1 MLFLNSFARN
11 FSFGKRALSHCL
23 LLPTVL
29 ALTVQAYSIVTSPA
43 AAAATA
49 TEEGPEAVMPLAE
62 VPAEAENAIAQA
74 RELRAELNSDH
85 SIEAVAKNTPRL
97 AREIDARA
105 SENRKI
111 IAQRPPLE
119 ILDALEGD
127 WRRLRRNLSA
137 STREVTARVTRVERQ
152 IGELEDVLK
161 VWDRTLE
168 TAQSSAAPAEI
179 LSRIENVRGEI
190 RQAREEAQQERARA
204 LTVQS
209 RLAAQDARI
218 ADGLALIA
226 RARDDVLNHL
236 FISDGMPIWS
246 AEPARNSAD
255 ILNESRGSISRQNA
269 ALSIY
274 AERQASRLLAHLLLL
289 IGLTVAFYWA
299 RAKARHCVL
308 QEASPWTAPPV
319 FERPIAVAFLLSSLF
334 IPWLYPEAPRL
345 LSAFLGLL
353 ATSSRRPKR
362 CDAAHDLEGLCRALY
377 VTSNWRIWLNNPYRS
392 RLIEL
397 FISAPYKG
405 AKQPSVLAIFEAEGA
420 D

>member
-1 MLFLNSFARN
+1 MLFLNSFAHN
-11 FSFGKRALSHCL
+11 FSFGKRALSHL

-29 ALTVQAYSIVTSPA
+29 ALTVQTHSIVTSPA
-43 AAAATA
+43 TAAAIA
-49 TEEGPEAVMPLAE
+49 TEESPEVVMPLAE
-62 VPAEAENAIAQA
+62 VPGEAENAIAQA
-74 RELRAELNSDH
+74 RELRAELKSDH
-85 SIEAVAKNTPRL
+85 GIEAVAKNTPRL

-105 SENRKI
+105 SESRKI

-161 VWDRTLE
+161 VWDQTLE

-179 LSRIENVRGEI
+179 LNRIENVRGEI

-236 FISDGMPIWS
+236 FISDGVPIWS

-255 ILNESRGSISRQNA
+255 ILNESRGSISRQNT

-274 AERQASRLLAHLLLL
+274 AER
-289 IGLTVAFYWA
+289 
-299 RAKARHCVL
+299 
-308 QEASPWTAPPV
+308 
-319 FERPIAVAFLLSSLF
+319 
-334 IPWLYPEAPRL
+334 
-345 LSAFLGLL
+345 
-353 ATSSRRPKR
+353 
-362 CDAAHDLEGLCRALY
+362 
-377 VTSNWRIWLNNPYRS
+377 
-392 RLIEL
+392 
-397 FISAPYKG
+397 
-405 AKQPSVLAIFEAEGA
+405 
-420 D
+420 